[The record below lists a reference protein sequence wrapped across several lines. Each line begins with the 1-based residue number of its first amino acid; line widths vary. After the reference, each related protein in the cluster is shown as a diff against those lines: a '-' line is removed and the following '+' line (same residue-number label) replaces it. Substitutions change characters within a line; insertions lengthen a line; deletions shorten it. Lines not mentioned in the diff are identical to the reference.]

1 MQPEWLFFSSQP
13 VKKTAQLCQPCSSA
27 RLCSE
32 VQAAV
37 VSPQRKLAIWLGAL
51 EEVYRPH
58 QGEKCQ
64 PHVIAGKISLEIE
77 LGVHHLTMIPLI
89 LCGFVMFLKKNC
101 RRESLGV
108 PVEGEEKETMCLLS
122 FNKNNSEMYL
132 SKTHGLRSFFFLVQA
147 WCAACSP
154 SSPHSLIAQRLL
166 YWAHFTTEGR
176 KKIIECLK
184 IWLTRTFFPLNF

>member
-89 LCGFVMFLKKNC
+89 LCGFVLFLKK
-101 RRESLGV
+101 
-108 PVEGEEKETMCLLS
+108 VEE
-122 FNKNNSEMYL
+122 N
-132 SKTHGLRSFFFLVQA
+132 
-147 WCAACSP
+147 
-154 SSPHSLIAQRLL
+154 RL
-166 YWAHFTTEGR
+166 
-176 KKIIECLK
+176 ECLWRGRRK
-184 IWLTRTFFPLNF
+184 RQCAYCPLTKTILKCTLAKLMA